1 MEETGLLGGSPQW
14 CQLGVPGSGE
24 RLRKGRVQPGGSRV
38 QHKPENHG
46 VS

>member
-1 MEETGLLGGSPQW
+1 MEETGLLGGGPQQR
-14 CQLGVPGSGE
+14 QLGVPGTGV

-38 QHKPENHG
+38 QRKPENQG